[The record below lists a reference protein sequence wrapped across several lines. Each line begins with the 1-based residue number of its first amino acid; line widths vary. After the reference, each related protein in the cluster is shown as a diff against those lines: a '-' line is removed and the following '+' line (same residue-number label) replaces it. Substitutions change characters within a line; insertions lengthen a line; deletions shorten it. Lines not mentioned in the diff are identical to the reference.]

1 MSGAPLDDWTRQEL
15 DRLNRLVAQYADT
28 ITKRDAALS
37 SRATEIGRLRDVV
50 TAAQAV
56 VDSNDIIVSD
66 KLRDTSAWGETHG
79 LLDNLCAALDRAA
92 LSSPA
97 LEGKDDG

>member
-37 SRATEIGRLRDVV
+37 SLAAENGWLRGALEDTAWRAKQDTEDEWRSVLEDRLK
-50 TAAQAV
+50 TIAENA
-56 VDSNDIIVSD
+56 
-66 KLRDTSAWGETHG
+66 
-79 LLDNLCAALDRAA
+79 RAA
-92 LSSPA
+92 LSSAAP
-97 LEGKDDG
+97 EGTDGGAEFVP